1 MDSLLKIIIIIFITN
16 VFLFGN
22 TILKDVDCIK
32 LNTIKVN
39 EYNLFSISEQ
49 NKILLKYKNRCIEGK
64 LLKGILTDISN
75 FYIENGYITTKP
87 YIKEQDILDGVLDI
101 KVITGVINDIVDSKT
116 NENTWNIKA
125 AFPSQK
131 NQPLNLQN
139 LETSLEMINRVP
151 SVDSKFEIIPG
162 KKAGKSVVK
171 VDNVILKPYHLN
183 LGLTGAKSFRDNN
196 PDLTAVFSYDNLLNI
211 NDIISYTYNGSRI
224 QKEYQSTSGYE
235 YNYSFPI
242 GSYLFE
248 LIYSNTKYRQGV
260 IGFNDVY
267 LSNGTTKDVSLY
279 RKFGGGENQAKIN
292 GAYATTKH
300 NASRSETAVYPKW
313 SNSRFEA
320 EIIVPKGE
328 KLNLGKVAEQPVGV
342 KNPKYKGNADQVLL
356 PKDYSIDWVKSVRD
370 GKTGKVYTI
379 DEFKTLFPEQFRK

>member
-356 PKDYSIDWVKSVRD
+356 PKGYSIDWVKSVRD

-379 DEFKTLFPEQFRK
+379 EEFKTLFPKQFRK